1 LKPKGE
7 EVKAKIENQLMC
19 ALRARKAHLFIQK
32 LHFFFL
38 KLPAFRKKTNAST
51 TKPPKH
57 ETKHLLSFRIRPP
70 VGKGRHLTIKSKG
83 QRNEGLNPFRTKG
96 GNDFSAADSLHTHEK
111 KRSRSRFHV
120 LRSINPIYFAI
131 FAR

>member
-7 EVKAKIENQLMC
+7 EVKAKIENQLVC

-70 VGKGRHLTIKSKG
+70 VGEEYFSWLNAKSKA
-83 QRNEGLNPFRTKG
+83 TK
-96 GNDFSAADSLHTHEK
+96 
-111 KRSRSRFHV
+111 V
-120 LRSINPIYFAI
+120 
-131 FAR
+131 

>member
-1 LKPKGE
+1 MKPKGE
-7 EVKAKIENQLMC
+7 EVKAKIENRLMC

-38 KLPAFRKKTNAST
+38 KLPAFRKKTNASI

-70 VGKGRHLTIKSKG
+70 VGEEDFSWLNAKSKA
-83 QRNEGLNPFRTKG
+83 TK
-96 GNDFSAADSLHTHEK
+96 
-111 KRSRSRFHV
+111 V
-120 LRSINPIYFAI
+120 
-131 FAR
+131 